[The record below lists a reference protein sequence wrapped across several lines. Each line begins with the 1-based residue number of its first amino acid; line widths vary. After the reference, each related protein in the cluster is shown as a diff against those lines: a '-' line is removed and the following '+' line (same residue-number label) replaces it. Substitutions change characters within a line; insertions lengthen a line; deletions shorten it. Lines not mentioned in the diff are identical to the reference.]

1 MLLFKRL
8 KDNRLQLEAQ
18 AVIFFV
24 ISLLL
29 SRKDVMKKD
38 FNFVF
43 YACIA
48 AVLLSLLSFPTFFFP
63 RERLFSEDNPLST
76 STEAVSDTD
85 TAAASAESEVFNGL
99 P

>member
-1 MLLFKRL
+1 
-8 KDNRLQLEAQ
+8 
-18 AVIFFV
+18 
-24 ISLLL
+24 
-29 SRKDVMKKD
+29 MKKD

-48 AVLLSLLSFPTFFFP
+48 AVLLSLLSLPTFFFS

>member
-1 MLLFKRL
+1 M
-8 KDNRLQLEAQ
+8 EAQ

-48 AVLLSLLSFPTFFFP
+48 AVLLSLLSLPTFFFP

-85 TAAASAESEVFNGL
+85 TAASSAESEVFNGL